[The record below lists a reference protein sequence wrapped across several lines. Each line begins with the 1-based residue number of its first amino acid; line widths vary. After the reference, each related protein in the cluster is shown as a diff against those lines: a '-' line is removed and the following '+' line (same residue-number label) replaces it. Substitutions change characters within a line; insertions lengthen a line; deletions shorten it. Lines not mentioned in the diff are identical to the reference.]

1 MREKTLAAQGKNGIP
16 RTGFVPCFVP
26 NRPFLSKLPESTG
39 SKAKKAAARLLDRR
53 ARCGWSNSKKSSN
66 IRKNFLQNGKRKTL
80 NGAKLVKG
88 FCGAPN
94 RIRTCGLLIRSQTL
108 YPAELW
114 VRFPIF
120 RSFLLGTKS
129 IIPHGAKNV
138 NTFLKNI
145 FHFLPSAGNGRIWD
159 KIPATY
165 GEKWVA
171 ENEKEKIMFFPCK
184 EKKKASKTANGAS
197 SGGMRR
203 KTETSD
209 VTARASVDN
218 SNYPQFSPK
227 NGDLLV
233 DNCG

>member
-1 MREKTLAAQGKNGIP
+1 M
-16 RTGFVPCFVP
+16 
-26 NRPFLSKLPESTG
+26 NRGE
-39 SKAKKAAARLLDRR
+39 
-53 ARCGWSNSKKSSN
+53 
-66 IRKNFLQNGKRKTL
+66 RKTL

-114 VRFPIF
+114 VRFSIF

-145 FHFLPSAGNGRIWD
+145 FHFLPSAGNGGFFW
-159 KIPATY
+159 KNPATF
-165 GEKWVA
+165 GEKRVA

-203 KTETSD
+203 RTETSD
-209 VTARASVDN
+209 VTARTSVDN
-218 SNYPQFSPK
+218 NDYPQFSLK
-227 NGDLLV
+227 NGDLPV

>member
-1 MREKTLAAQGKNGIP
+1 MDKSG
-16 RTGFVPCFVP
+16 
-26 NRPFLSKLPESTG
+26 RPFFVRLSG
-39 SKAKKAAARLLDRR
+39 RR
-53 ARCGWSNSKKSSN
+53 
-66 IRKNFLQNGKRKTL
+66 KRKTL

-114 VRFPIF
+114 VRFLIF

-145 FHFLPSAGNGRIWD
+145 FHFLPSAGNGGIWG
-159 KIPATY
+159 KIPATF
-165 GEKWVA
+165 GGKTGCR
-171 ENEKEKIMFFPCK
+171 KRKGKIMFFPYK

-203 KTETSD
+203 RTETSD
-209 VTARASVDN
+209 VTARTSVDN
-218 SNYPQFSPK
+218 DNYPQFSLK